1 MSLIMENDTDI
12 VIDGDDDNN
21 HSNNYDDGG
30 DEKGTRLKIKLA

>member
-1 MSLIMENDTDI
+1 MENDTDI